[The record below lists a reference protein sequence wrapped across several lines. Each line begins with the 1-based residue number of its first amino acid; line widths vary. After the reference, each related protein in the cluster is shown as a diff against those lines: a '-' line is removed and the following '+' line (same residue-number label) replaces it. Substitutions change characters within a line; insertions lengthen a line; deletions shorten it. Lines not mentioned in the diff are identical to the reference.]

1 MRVLIF
7 EICFFARG
15 HRIPYAAVV
24 AEAFADHDVIVA
36 LPAQLK
42 DQSVLRDYF
51 PSCVKFQFFKSEQKA
66 KPLAG
71 IRESWRCLT
80 EQIKVCRPDMVAVPT
95 ADGMAFWGGIRNLIG
110 LPATGG
116 IPINISLMRG
126 HFRSPSDSWVNRT
139 ISNFKWWVVTKGP
152 WRKTLL
158 IDPRSFHDLK
168 NPAKCNV
175 VLCPDPAPPQAFD
188 SRLDCRKALA
198 FPEKGRMIVS
208 VGNQEFRKG
217 TDLLL
222 QAFERATLAP
232 DDFLVLMGKFDSQTR
247 HLAEQILQNGSKKD
261 RLIVRNSF
269 VSDDELQQ
277 AVVASNL
284 VAVPYR
290 DVERPSGIVSRSVAW
305 NRPVIGTDRGWI
317 KWFID
322 QYEAGYTTD
331 PDEIPKFS
339 QDLRLALTESEHFRP
354 SSLAEKFQAFNSEQ
368 SYRSVWRALTKTEDR
383 KTWLQ

>member
-1 MRVLIF
+1 
-7 EICFFARG
+7 
-15 HRIPYAAVV
+15 
-24 AEAFADHDVIVA
+24 
-36 LPAQLK
+36 
-42 DQSVLRDYF
+42 
-51 PSCVKFQFFKSEQKA
+51 
-66 KPLAG
+66 
-71 IRESWRCLT
+71 
-80 EQIKVCRPDMVAVPT
+80 
-95 ADGMAFWGGIRNLIG
+95 
-110 LPATGG
+110 
-116 IPINISLMRG
+116 
-126 HFRSPSDSWVNRT
+126 
-139 ISNFKWWVVTKGP
+139 
-152 WRKTLL
+152 
-158 IDPRSFHDLK
+158 
-168 NPAKCNV
+168 
-175 VLCPDPAPPQAFD
+175 
-188 SRLDCRKALA
+188 
-198 FPEKGRMIVS
+198 
-208 VGNQEFRKG
+208 
-217 TDLLL
+217 
-222 QAFERATLAP
+222 
-232 DDFLVLMGKFDSQTR
+232 MGKFDSQTR

-261 RLIVRNSF
+261 RLIVRDSF

-331 PDEIPKFS
+331 PDDTPKFS

>member
-139 ISNFKWWVVTKGP
+139 ISNFKWVVTK
-152 WRKTLL
+152 
-158 IDPRSFHDLK
+158 
-168 NPAKCNV
+168 
-175 VLCPDPAPPQAFD
+175 
-188 SRLDCRKALA
+188 
-198 FPEKGRMIVS
+198 
-208 VGNQEFRKG
+208 
-217 TDLLL
+217 
-222 QAFERATLAP
+222 
-232 DDFLVLMGKFDSQTR
+232 
-247 HLAEQILQNGSKKD
+247 
-261 RLIVRNSF
+261 
-269 VSDDELQQ
+269 
-277 AVVASNL
+277 
-284 VAVPYR
+284 
-290 DVERPSGIVSRSVAW
+290 RSVAQ
-305 NRPVIGTDRGWI
+305 NPFD
-317 KWFID
+317 
-322 QYEAGYTTD
+322 
-331 PDEIPKFS
+331 
-339 QDLRLALTESEHFRP
+339 
-354 SSLAEKFQAFNSEQ
+354 
-368 SYRSVWRALTKTEDR
+368 
-383 KTWLQ
+383 